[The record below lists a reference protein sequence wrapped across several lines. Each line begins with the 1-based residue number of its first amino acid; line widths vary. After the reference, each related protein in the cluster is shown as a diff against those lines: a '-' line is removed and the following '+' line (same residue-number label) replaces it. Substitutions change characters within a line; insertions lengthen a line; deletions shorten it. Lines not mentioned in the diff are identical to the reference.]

1 MKRLKIKTKQKLRR
15 RARVRGKI
23 SGTATRPR
31 VSVFKS
37 NKHLYVQVIDDISGH
52 TLTQVSTMGGETK
65 GLKVTV
71 SDGEKVGKSLGEKMK
86 AAGIAEV
93 VYDRNGNRYHG
104 VVKAIA
110 EGVRSVGIK
119 V

>member
-1 MKRLKIKTKQKLRR
+1 MKRLRVKSQQKTRR
-15 RARVRGKI
+15 KARVRGKI
-23 SGTATRPR
+23 SGTAEKPR

-37 NKHLYVQVIDDISGH
+37 NRHIYVQVIDDVSGR
-52 TLTQVSTMGGETK
+52 TLTHASTMAGDTK

-71 SDGEKVGKSLGEKMK
+71 QDGEKIGKSLGEKMK
-86 AAGIAEV
+86 AAGISES

-110 EGVRSVGIK
+110 DGVRAAGIK

>member
-1 MKRLKIKTKQKLRR
+1 MKRLKLKSQQKKRR
-15 RARVRGKI
+15 KARVRGKI
-23 SGTATRPR
+23 SGTAEKPR

-37 NKHLYVQVIDDISGH
+37 NRHVYVQVIDDVAGH
-52 TLTQVSTMGGETK
+52 TLTQVSTMAGDTK

-71 SDGEKVGKSLGEKMK
+71 ADGEKIGKSLGEKMK
-86 AAGIAEV
+86 AAGINES

-110 EGVRSVGIK
+110 DGVRSAGIK